1 MMVFLVR
8 ERVAENVEKMKK
20 IDRRKAL
27 KTDEKEKLRVQGNSN
42 KNKHLRFLPFISEI
56 IFCSKT

>member
-27 KTDEKEKLRVQGNSN
+27 KTDEKEKLRVEGNSN
-42 KNKHLRFLPFISEI
+42 KNKHLRFLPFI
-56 IFCSKT
+56 

>member
-27 KTDEKEKLRVQGNSN
+27 KTDEKEN
-42 KNKHLRFLPFISEI
+42 
-56 IFCSKT
+56 